1 MTTFRSLQLEQ
12 IRSSLSK
19 LNTPGLIIDTL
30 IFGLQEWSTHGNGED
45 RRVTAPSAGS
55 VKPADILLTQAFR
68 EQWDTIGWEQMLQGR
83 ISKKWR
89 AAYHASKATK
99 TSPRTDQEKW
109 GSSLITLLWEY
120 TRSIWKQR
128 NGIVYGHSE
137 EEVRNKELQK
147 IREEVAIEYVAY
159 TKDNFL
165 ISNQFRYLFIKK
177 SQEERQNMDYDSIK
191 CWLRTVK
198 EAKKEQQMFRERL
211 SRVAV
216 RFFVPRRSRSLGAQT
231 RVTKACT
238 IRTGSAQQRLTEVS
252 LGEDT
257 INQSFAP
264 DPISPVP
271 PDPPWPP

>member
-1 MTTFRSLQLEQ
+1 
-12 IRSSLSK
+12 
-19 LNTPGLIIDTL
+19 
-30 IFGLQEWSTHGNGED
+30 
-45 RRVTAPSAGS
+45 VTAPSAGS

-68 EQWDTIGWEQMLQGR
+68 EQWDTIGWEQMLRGR

-99 TSPRTDQEKW
+99 TSPGTDQEKW
-109 GSSLITLLWEY
+109 GSNIITLLWEY

-137 EEVRNKELQK
+137 EEVRNRELQK
-147 IREEVAIEYVAY
+147 LREEVAAEYVAY
-159 TKDNFL
+159 AMDL
-165 ISNQFRYLFIKK
+165 ISHQFRYLFTKK
-177 SQEERQNMDYDSIK
+177 SQEERQNMDYDSIM
-191 CWLRTVK
+191 CWLRTVQ

-211 SRVAV
+211 SRVAA
-216 RFFVPRRSRSLGAQT
+216 RFFVPRRSISRSTGDQI

-238 IRTGSAQQRLTEVS
+238 IRKGSAQQISTVVT

-257 INQSFAP
+257 MNQSFAP
-264 DPISPVP
+264 DPLSPVP